1 MGTRGRRAFTLVEL
15 MITVAIVGVL
25 AALAVYGVRKHLRQA
40 KTAEAKSHVS
50 GITRGAVAAYERE
63 TTDSELVSEGA
74 NASGNNQ
81 DVCNTA
87 SDVPANVPFGNKY
100 QPRTT
105 DGKDFETGG
114 TQAGW
119 KCVRFSVTD
128 PIYFRLTYKRGTA
141 TQVAPAN
148 PATVAG
154 SSKAFEA
161 AAEGDLDADGVTSKY
176 VRTGKVNLATQQMV
190 ISTHLYIENDG
201 E

>member
-1 MGTRGRRAFTLVEL
+1 MGTSRRAFTLVEL

-25 AALAVYGVRKHLRQA
+25 AALAIYGVKKHLTQA
-40 KTAEAKSHVS
+40 KTAEAKHHVS
-50 GITRGAVAAYERE
+50 GITRGAVAAYDRE
-63 TTDSELVSEGA
+63 TTDSEVLPEGTSASA
-74 NASGNNQ
+74 NNH
-81 DVCNTA
+81 DVCNSA
-87 SDVPANVPFGNKY
+87 NDVPANVPVGTKY

-114 TQAGW
+114 SQTGW
-119 KCVRFSVTD
+119 KCVRFSVSS